1 MKTLLK
7 SLCSALLMY
16 SKIPA
21 PRVAWTE
28 ENRRYSLCFF
38 PLVGMIIGGILFGW
52 WQLCNRFVIGNVL
65 MAAVACVIPLL
76 VCGGIHLDGYCDV
89 LDAHH
94 SHQPRERKLEIMKDP
109 HIGSFAV
116 IGLCVYFLLQ
126 FGLFSEIL
134 LDSAVAVT
142 ACGYTLSRALSGLA
156 AVTFKSAKSD
166 GALYSFTKP
175 AHKRGTVI
183 TLSLTIA
190 IICAVMLFI
199 DPFLGAA
206 AIVAAGLVF
215 VFYRVFSYK
224 QFGGITGDLA
234 GFFLQICELAILA
247 AVIIAQA
254 FVPFEEIGA
263 IAQDFYHRILNT

>member
-7 SLCSALLMY
+7 SLCSAMLMY

-38 PLVGMIIGGILFGW
+38 PLVGIIIGGLLYGW
-52 WQLCNRFVIGNVL
+52 WWLCNYYCVGNVL
-65 MAAVACVIPLL
+65 MAAVSCVIPLI

-89 LDAHH
+89 LDAYH

-109 HIGSFAV
+109 HVGSFAV

-126 FGLFSEIL
+126 LGLFSEML
-134 LDSAVAVT
+134 LDTAVAVT
-142 ACGYTLSRALSGLA
+142 ACGYTLSRSLSGIA
-156 AVTFKSAKSD
+156 AVTFRSAKSD

-175 AHKRGTVI
+175 AHKRATVI
-183 TLSLTIA
+183 TLSVVTA
-190 IICAVMLFI
+190 AMCVVMLFI
-199 DPFLGAA
+199 DILLGAA
-206 AIVAAGLVF
+206 AIAAAALVF

-234 GFFLQICELAILA
+234 GFFLQICELAVLA

-254 FVPFEEIGA
+254 FAPCVEIGS
-263 IAQDFYHRILNT
+263 IAQDFYHTILNT